1 MNERSYIMSAKS
13 IKEYIY
19 LDNLEVNS
27 ILAQFE
33 DGIPKVIEEIKQS
46 TETNTEGTSGKMST
60 GAKGGFNLGAKGE
73 MSLSSE
79 LGTNNSDTNSEM
91 YQEAISTVYHDYA
104 VNIMT
109 KELDKAKL
117 LKTTTKQEEG
127 TFVQLTST
135 FNIIDPI
142 SISSRLDD
150 NAVSFMLSQDEDSDE
165 DSINAARNGFNV
177 IMQFGELLN
186 KFFPDSMLVSTK
198 NALTIAEKNNFRMNE
213 SQIKSL
219 VLANRK
225 ITVLGK
231 IESIVHEDD
240 LDINQITNKV
250 AKYPAMFTTLM
261 PRFSFFTLSMLDLIK
276 KEDRLIKPIAIY
288 FE

>member
-1 MNERSYIMSAKS
+1 MSAKS

-150 NAVSFMLSQDEDSDE
+150 NAVSFMLSQDEDSDK
-165 DSINAARNGFNV
+165 DSINDARNGFNV

-240 LDINQITNKV
+240 LDINQITNKM

>member
-240 LDINQITNKV
+240 LDINQITNKM

>member
-1 MNERSYIMSAKS
+1 MSAKS

-46 TETNTEGTSGKMST
+46 TETNTEGTSGKMSA

-117 LKTTTKQEEG
+117 LKVTTKHPEG
-127 TFVQLTST
+127 SFVQLTSH
-135 FNIIDPI
+135 FNLIDPVSATSSLDNNTI
-142 SISSRLDD
+142 SY
-150 NAVSFMLSQDEDSDE
+150 MLSQSDDNDE
-165 DSINAARNGFNV
+165 DSITDAEEGFEAIRQLGN
-177 IMQFGELLN
+177 MLN
-186 KFFPDSMLVSTK
+186 NLFPDSLLIKTN
-198 NALTIAEKNNFRMNE
+198 NALSIAEKSNFRMNE
-213 SQIKSL
+213 AQLKSL
-219 VLANRK
+219 VLSKRK
-225 ITVLGK
+225 ITVVGK
-231 IESIVHEDD
+231 IESIASAS
-240 LDINQITNKV
+240 DINLAELANTLEES
-250 AKYPAMFTTLM
+250 PFSMTTLM
-261 PRFSFFTLSMLDLIK
+261 PKFSFSVLSELGLIK
-276 KEDRLIKPIAIY
+276 NDDRVIKPIAIY

>member
-1 MNERSYIMSAKS
+1 MSAKS

>member
-1 MNERSYIMSAKS
+1 MDKKG

-60 GAKGGFNLGAKGE
+60 GATGGFNLAAKGE
-73 MSLSSE
+73 ASFNGE
-79 LGTNNSDTNSEM
+79 VGTNNSDSNSEM

-109 KELDKAKL
+109 KELDNANL

-127 TFVQLTST
+127 TFVQLTSR
-135 FNIIDPI
+135 FDIIDPI

-150 NAVSFMLSQDEDSDE
+150 DAISFMLSQDEVSDE
-165 DSINAARNGFNV
+165 DSINNARDGFNA

-186 KFFPDSMLVSTK
+186 KFFPNSMLVSTN

-225 ITVLGK
+225 ITILGK

-240 LDINQITNKV
+240 LDINQITDKM
-250 AKYPAMFTTLM
+250 AKRPALFTTLM
-261 PRFSFFTLSMLDLIK
+261 PRFSFFTLSMFDLIK